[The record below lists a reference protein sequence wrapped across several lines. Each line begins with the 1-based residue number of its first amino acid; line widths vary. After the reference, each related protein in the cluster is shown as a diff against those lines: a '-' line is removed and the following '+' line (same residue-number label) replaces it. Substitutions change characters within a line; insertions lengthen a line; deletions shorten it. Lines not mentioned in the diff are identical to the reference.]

1 MDKVSTWLWSDY
13 KAEETA
19 KFYTSLIPDSRI
31 VETTRAMSDNPSN
44 KEGDVVTVEFTL
56 AGRSFGLINGGP
68 GFPFTE
74 ASSIQV
80 LCDDQAEV
88 DRLWTALST
97 DPKAEQCGWLKDKYG
112 LSWQIVP
119 RRLNELLADPD
130 RARAK
135 RVNLAMLKMKKLDI
149 AALEAA

>member
-19 KFYTSLIPDSRI
+19 AFYTGLVPDSRI
-31 VETTRAMSDNPSN
+31 VEVARAQSDNPST
-44 KEGDVVTVEFTL
+44 KEGEVVSVEFTL

-74 ASSIQV
+74 AASIQV

-88 DRLWTALST
+88 DRLWTALSV
-97 DPKAEQCGWLKDKYG
+97 DPKAEQCGWLKDRYG

-119 RRLNELLADPD
+119 KRLNELLAGPD
-130 RARAK
+130 KARAK
-135 RVNLAMLKMKKLDI
+135 RVNEAMLKMKKLDI